1 MKTPKSKRIKKRAC
15 GIAAAVFVL
24 LMLCAGRYMYIT
36 RYKTTDIASSASADN
51 RYEVVFLN
59 VGEPDFPFGSTHARI
74 VLKQGKKTVSKQ
86 NVDILNDGKMLCA
99 ENWNVV
105 WRENGAAVTLSG
117 EEQED
122 AVYVFCFDG
131 TVETE

>member
-15 GIAAAVFVL
+15 GIAAAVFIL
-24 LMLCAGRYMYIT
+24 LMLCT
-36 RYKTTDIASSASADN
+36 
-51 RYEVVFLN
+51 
-59 VGEPDFPFGSTHARI
+59 
-74 VLKQGKKTVSKQ
+74 
-86 NVDILNDGKMLCA
+86 

-131 TVETE
+131 TVEKE